1 MSQNA
6 LPNTLPAVDQ
16 LGLSDG
22 TKLVLEKLAD
32 GKIRVTSSSLVED
45 KVILPDQVL
54 EVRSPDGRIRVA
66 RRGRLPDAGD
76 PPRVPS
82 GYDPYQTDDDL
93 LVEDVAEKAVA
104 GDE

>member
-16 LGLSDG
+16 LALSDG

-32 GKIRVTSSSLVED
+32 GKIRATSSSLVED
-45 KVILPDQVL
+45 KVILPDQGP

-76 PPRVPS
+76 PPRVAS

-93 LVEDVAEKAVA
+93 LVETDAVKYRKSR
-104 GDE
+104 